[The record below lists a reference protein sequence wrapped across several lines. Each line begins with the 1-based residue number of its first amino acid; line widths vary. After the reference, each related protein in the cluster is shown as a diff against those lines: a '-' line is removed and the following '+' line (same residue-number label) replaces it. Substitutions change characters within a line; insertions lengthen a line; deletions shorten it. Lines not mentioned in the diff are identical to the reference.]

1 MFTPGTNINVFSVN
15 PKFCMVTFFATESIR
30 LDSLK
35 QVIVTFIDIG
45 KALIKFDFG
54 FGVVLCY
61 GECFHMA
68 SF

>member
-1 MFTPGTNINVFSVN
+1 
-15 PKFCMVTFFATESIR
+15 MVTFFATESIR
-30 LDSLK
+30 PDSLK

-45 KALIKFDFG
+45 KALIKLDFG
-54 FGVVLCY
+54 FGEVLCY